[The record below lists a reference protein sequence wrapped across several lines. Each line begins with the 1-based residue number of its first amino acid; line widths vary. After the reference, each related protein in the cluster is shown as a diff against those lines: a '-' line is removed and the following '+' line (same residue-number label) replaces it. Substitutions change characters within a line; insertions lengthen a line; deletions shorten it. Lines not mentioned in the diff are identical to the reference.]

1 MDENEAYTKVSGK
14 RHYTVANVMRP
25 EVYQTY
31 MSALSSE
38 SLNSELQEFPNF
50 SEKGDV
56 ALTLKNYPQFEGL
69 SNKIHIHATQMK
81 RKNDSIYKI
90 SGPMG
95 LGLGV
100 KTEGVHIA
108 FAAGT
113 GVLAFM
119 DLVALIVRQSH
130 FQRVYED
137 GLGDSFKLVMFHR
150 RRDNEPIGHEFL
162 KAANEKCDKFDY
174 YLVKQIE
181 NGQLKVEGKELRESS
196 PKSQRKRDHN
206 ESVFSDSKAQ
216 TLSG

>member
-1 MDENEAYTKVSGK
+1 
-14 RHYTVANVMRP
+14 
-25 EVYQTY
+25 
-31 MSALSSE
+31 
-38 SLNSELQEFPNF
+38 
-50 SEKGDV
+50 
-56 ALTLKNYPQFEGL
+56 
-69 SNKIHIHATQMK
+69 MK

-174 YLVKQIE
+174 YLNNSHNTYLSSFQSRNTEVI
-181 NGQLKVEGKELRESS
+181 GDHRTPEGT
-196 PKSQRKRDHN
+196 QFIMD
-206 ESVFSDSKAQ
+206 
-216 TLSG
+216 